1 MIAARALIAALLPA
15 LSLLPVAGQA
25 QDGGTD
31 TSWFVYLAEDGSE
44 CIALSEPTG
53 ARYFRDGVEVS
64 ANTDAPYLTV
74 VYRPAEGALGQVA
87 YQGGFPFGT
96 QEPITA
102 RVGGT
107 QFDLLPEGSWSWPP
121 DSEADAALVAAMKA
135 NAQIELS
142 SFSSRGTNVVH
153 TFSLTGFGAAV
164 DEAASRCG
172 G

>member
-1 MIAARALIAALLPA
+1 MTAARALIATLCLVP
-15 LSLLPVAGQA
+15 LAGHA
-25 QDGGTD
+25 QDGGTETD
-31 TSWFVYLAEDGSE
+31 WFVYLADDGSE
-44 CIALSEPTG
+44 CIALSEPVG

-87 YQGGFPFGT
+87 YQGGFPFSA
-96 QEPITA
+96 ERPITA
-102 RVGGT
+102 RVGAA
-107 QFDLLPEGSWSWPP
+107 QFDLLPEDSWSWPP
-121 DSEADAALVAAMKA
+121 DSEADAALVTAMKGSGE
-135 NAQIELS
+135 IELS

-153 TFSLTGFGAAV
+153 TFSLNGFGPAV

>member
-1 MIAARALIAALLPA
+1 MTACRALIAALCLYPA
-15 LSLLPVAGQA
+15 AAMA

-31 TSWFVYLAEDGSE
+31 TDWFVYLADDGSE
-44 CIALSEPTG
+44 CIALSEPVG

-64 ANTDAPYLTV
+64 ANTDAPYLTI

-87 YQGGFPFGT
+87 YQGGFAFNA
-96 QEPITA
+96 EESITA

-107 QFDLLPEGSWSWPP
+107 QFDLLPEDSWSWPA

-135 NAQIELS
+135 SSEIEMS

-153 TFSLTGFGAAV
+153 TFSLEGFGAAV